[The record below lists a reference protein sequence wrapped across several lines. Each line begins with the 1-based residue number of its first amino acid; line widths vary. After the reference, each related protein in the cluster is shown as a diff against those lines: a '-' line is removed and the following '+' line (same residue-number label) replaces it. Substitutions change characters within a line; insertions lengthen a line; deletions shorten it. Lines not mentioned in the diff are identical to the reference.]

1 MNVEERNDE
10 RKRKRRIRWGY
21 GVALMIIAALTVW
34 GIYERNY
41 AEDIRQ
47 ELDDQ
52 YNRAFF
58 DMVGYIKNV
67 ETLLAKSTISASA
80 DKTAMTLQ
88 EAWRQA
94 NLAQT
99 NLGQLPV
106 TQPVLANTSK
116 FLTQVGD
123 LSLTL
128 DNQNIRGTK
137 ITDKQYETV
146 RRMYKYS
153 VSLNDSLNKLQGDIV
168 SGQIKWGELA
178 DKGTKLFSKTTT
190 SEAMGKIQD
199 LDTTFQ
205 DYPTLI
211 YDGPFSDHMSTMEAR
226 GLTGED
232 VTIEQ
237 ARENVKDFLGADR
250 VQNIIDAGKSDGGPI
265 NTYSFNVAM
274 KNDSKDILVN
284 IGVSQKGGHIVWML
298 YNRAVGEVS
307 INMDEAKQ
315 AGAAF
320 LKQKGF
326 ENMKDTYFMTQ
337 GNVATISY
345 ACYEDNV
352 VIYPDLIKLKVALDT
367 GDVVGMEAKNYWT
380 NHVKR
385 SIVEPK
391 ITLEDARS
399 KINKNLQV
407 SSSGMAIIPTN
418 YKKELYCYEFKGKLD
433 GNDYLVY
440 INAETGNEEDIL
452 MIINT
457 PDGVLTM

>member
-1 MNVEERNDE
+1 MGVEDRIDE
-10 RKRKRRIRWGY
+10 KKRKRRIRWGY
-21 GVALMIIAALTVW
+21 GAALVIIAALAAW
-34 GIYERNY
+34 GIYQRDY

-47 ELDDQ
+47 QLDDQ

-58 DMVGYIKNV
+58 DMVGYVKNV
-67 ETLLAKSTISASA
+67 ETLLAKSTISASTE
-80 DKTAMTLQ
+80 KTAMTLQ

-106 TQPVLANTSK
+106 TQPVLASTSK

-123 LSLTL
+123 LSLAL
-128 DNQNIRGTK
+128 DNQSIRDTK
-137 ITDKQYETV
+137 ITDKQYETI

-153 VSLNDSLNKLQGDIV
+153 VSLNEGLEKLQAEIV

-178 DKGTKLFSKTTT
+178 HKGTKLFSKTSA
-190 SEAMGKIQD
+190 SETMGRLQD

-211 YDGPFSDHMSTMEAR
+211 YDGPFSDHMSTIEAR
-226 GLTGED
+226 GLTGEQ
-232 VTIEQ
+232 VT
-237 ARENVKDFLGADR
+237 ADKAKENVKKFLGAEK
-250 VQNIIDAGKSDGGPI
+250 VQEIINVGKSDGVPI
-265 NTYSFNVAM
+265 KTYSFKAVM
-274 KNDSKDILVN
+274 KNDGKDVSVN
-284 IGVSQKGGHIVWML
+284 LGVSQKGGHIIWML
-298 YNRAVGEVS
+298 YNRPVGKAS
-307 INMDEAKQ
+307 IDMDKAKQ

-326 ENMKDTYFMTQ
+326 ENMKDTYYMTQ

-345 ACYEDNV
+345 ACIQDDV
-352 VIYPDLIKLKVALDT
+352 VIYPDLIKLKIALDT
-367 GDVVGMEAKNYWT
+367 GDVIGMEAKNYWT

-385 SIVEPK
+385 DIAEAK
-391 ITLEDARS
+391 ITLEEARS
-399 KINKNLQV
+399 KINKNLQIN
-407 SSSGMAIIPTN
+407 STGMAIIPTN

-440 INAETGNEEDIL
+440 INAMTGQEEDIL

-457 PDGVLTM
+457 PNGVLTM